1 MSRPQG
7 GGEPA
12 RKKPRIK
19 MTESV
24 ESCCKTQIEILKFPF
39 LWFILPFI
47 TMFAHIAGLKWK
59 ECTYVL
65 IGIHLNA
72 TTPPSQRQT
81 GHLFS
86 HEAIVLRSLQ
96 A

>member
-1 MSRPQG
+1 MLS
-7 GGEPA
+7 
-12 RKKPRIK
+12 
-19 MTESV
+19 
-24 ESCCKTQIEILKFPF
+24 
-39 LWFILPFI
+39 FI